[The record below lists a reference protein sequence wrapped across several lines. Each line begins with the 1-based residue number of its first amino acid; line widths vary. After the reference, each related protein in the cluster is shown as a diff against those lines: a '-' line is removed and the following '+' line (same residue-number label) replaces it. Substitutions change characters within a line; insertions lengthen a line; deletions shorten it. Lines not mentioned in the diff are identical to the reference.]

1 MGSIVEPVA
10 ESECLKLQI
19 PEKNQS
25 SYDSVKSEHENG
37 LDKQMPNDQTIL
49 TTPQKSLPRIK
60 VPPSPIMRPN
70 KPNEKEKQL
79 IEWANKTLSNQEPP
93 IKITNLFTSWQ
104 NGLGFC
110 ALIRKYYPTLIP
122 PINQL
127 KTDQRSLNCQLAVQA
142 SGLLGVETSSIDF
155 KESKDGMIL
164 DKIAVKL
171 FLQELKSI
179 FDNSDAVALTENQV
193 TEHQCQWYDKAGFF
207 AEIAEEIIHRKE
219 LENERG
225 KEETRLKE
233 EVEKDRLV
241 QEQQKK
247 EREEVRQKLYK
258 NSEQVGVSPSK
269 SRKHEVKDLIE
280 QAHNSTSSENDTS
293 QNSAHS
299 DLPDADNSNN
309 LKKLLPDEEQLSP
322 NSESTSSTTTT
333 GEHTSY
339 NEENQSS
346 TEENLC
352 MQNFRIN
359 QEMKQLGEK
368 DQVLSKEK
376 QELGEVLLEDQNSD
390 ELEISLQKYQVL
402 VNKQSSVLRRQMQLN
417 IESKD
422 NILAQK
428 LHETRKKLRYFNDM
442 EEQRKTD
449 KDKKEEE
456 YLMSLLLD
464 LINKKK

>member
-1 MGSIVEPVA
+1 MSIVETVPET
-10 ESECLKLQI
+10 ESLKLQV
-19 PEKNQS
+19 PEKKSS
-25 SYDSVKSEHENG
+25 SYDSLKSEHEKE
-37 LDKQMPNDQTIL
+37 LDKQMSNDLTIL

-142 SGLLGVETSSIDF
+142 SGLLGVETSSINF

-179 FDNSDAVALTENQV
+179 FDSNDAVELTENQV

-207 AEIAEEIIHRKE
+207 AEIAEEIIRRKE
-219 LENERG
+219 IENERV
-225 KEETRLKE
+225 KEEARLKDQ
-233 EVEKDRLV
+233 VEKDRLFQAQ
-241 QEQQKK
+241 QEKD
-247 EREEVRQKLYK
+247 REEVRQKLYEH
-258 NSEQVGVSPSK
+258 SEQVGVSPSK

-280 QAHNSTSSENDTS
+280 QAHNSTSYENDTS
-293 QNSAHS
+293 QNSANS
-299 DLPDADNSNN
+299 DLPDADNSKN

-322 NSESTSSTTTT
+322 NSESTSSTSTA
-333 GEHTSY
+333 GEHISHD
-339 NEENQSS
+339 EENQFS
-346 TEENLC
+346 TGKDHKDIHLILNPVFLYNDHC
-352 MQNFRIN
+352 L
-359 QEMKQLGEK
+359 QL
-368 DQVLSKEK
+368 
-376 QELGEVLLEDQNSD
+376 
-390 ELEISLQKYQVL
+390 
-402 VNKQSSVLRRQMQLN
+402 M
-417 IESKD
+417 
-422 NILAQK
+422 
-428 LHETRKKLRYFNDM
+428 
-442 EEQRKTD
+442 
-449 KDKKEEE
+449 
-456 YLMSLLLD
+456 
-464 LINKKK
+464 